1 MSVWNTDR
9 LRRITETA
17 KARLST
23 GTAWSRQRAIKLWG
37 SPQAVRLRQGV
48 SRLPRKV
55 LWGIGAVLAV
65 LLAIIIFLAQPN
77 WNWFRPTLSSMVS
90 DKLNRPVEITGDL
103 RVKLF
108 SFTPKARISG
118 LIIGQPDWAKPT
130 LKANMAEVQ
139 QLNIT
144 TELMPLFIGRVV
156 LPRVEIT
163 NPIVT
168 LFQDQTGRANWNFS
182 TGAKSAK
189 PFKLPPIKTFIIN
202 DGQLSYNSLSRRL
215 NFTGTVSAQETA
227 RAGRKYAFN
236 LDGDGQLNQRVFEL
250 EATGGPLLNVR
261 TDKPYP
267 FDMSV
272 RAGPTRL
279 TAKGRVLKPFNLGQL
294 DGDVSV
300 SGRSLAELYELT
312 GLTLPNTPAYK
323 ITARVGRDERVYH
336 INRINGR
343 IGGSDVAGDLKVDLN
358 NEGRPYLTGDISS
371 KMLDFKDMGTLFG
384 ATAANAPQAPE
395 LDASPEA
402 TRAVRRLLPDVPL
415 DVARVRGMDAK
426 VNYKALSVKTRPNW
440 PLRQVNLGIVLDKG
454 RLTLN
459 PVEFDFPNGR
469 LTGMADIDART
480 DVQTNHIDMR
490 LTGLRIQDFTPT
502 IGGAEPVEGRL
513 DARIRASGTG
523 NTVHDAAAS
532 ANGDLAL
539 VMPEGTIRQ
548 SFAELMGVNATKGLF
563 MLISKD
569 PKETPVR
576 CAIAGFKITDGVMRA
591 QNIVFDTEVVRVSGS
606 GRINLKD
613 ESLDLVFEGKPK
625 KFRLVRVDVPIVIGG
640 NLTQPKIGLDAKTAI
655 AQGGIAAAFNTVL
668 PFINLDY
675 AGDANCAALE
685 AQTQSKVRR

>member
-1 MSVWNTDR
+1 MSVWNKDR
-9 LRRITETA
+9 FGQMI
-17 KARLST
+17 KATKTRLAT
-23 GTAWSRQRAIKLWG
+23 GAAWSRQWAG
-37 SPQAVRLRQGV
+37 VQAVRVQNRV
-48 SRLPRKV
+48 SHVPRKV
-55 LWGIGAVLAV
+55 LWGIGALLAA

-77 WNWFRPTLSSMVS
+77 WNWFRPTLSSIVS
-90 DKLNRPVEITGDL
+90 DRLNRPVEITGDL

-108 SFTPKARISG
+108 SFTPEARVGG
-118 LIIGQPDWAKPT
+118 LKIGQPNWAKSAVKT
-130 LKANMAEVQ
+130 AHMAEAQ
-139 QLNIT
+139 QFNIS

-156 LPRVEIT
+156 LPHVEIT
-163 NPIVT
+163 KPVVT
-168 LFQDQTGRANWNFS
+168 LFQDKGGRANWNFS
-182 TGAKSAK
+182 TGAKSAEA
-189 PFKLPPIKTFIIN
+189 FKLPPIKTFIIR
-202 DGQLSYNSLSRRL
+202 DGQISYNSVSLGL
-215 NFTGTVSAQETA
+215 NFKGTVSAQESA
-227 RAGRKYAFN
+227 GAGRKYAFN
-236 LDGDGQLNQRVFEL
+236 FDGDGRLNGQVFDMA
-250 EATGGPLLNVR
+250 ATGGPLLNVR

-267 FDMSV
+267 FDLTV

-300 SGRSLAELYELT
+300 TGRSLAELYEIT

-323 ITARVGRDERVYH
+323 ITAHVNRNERVYH

-343 IGGSDVAGDLKVDLN
+343 VGGSDVAGDLKVNLN

-371 KMLDFKDMGTLFG
+371 KMLDFQDLGSLFG
-384 ATAANAPQAPE
+384 ATAANRPDAPE
-395 LDASPEA
+395 LSAAPEEA
-402 TRAVRRLLPDVPL
+402 AVTARRLLPDVPL

-459 PVEFDFPNGR
+459 PVEFNFPHGR

-490 LTGLRIQDFTPT
+490 LTGLRIQDFTPS
-502 IGGAEPVEGRL
+502 IGGAEPVEGLL
-513 DARIRASGTG
+513 DARIRATGTG
-523 NTVHDAAAS
+523 HTVHDAASS
-532 ANGDLAL
+532 ANGDFAL
-539 VMPEGTIRQ
+539 VMPQGTIRQ

-625 KFRLVRVDVPIVIGG
+625 TFRLVRVDVPIVIGG

-655 AQGGIAAAFNTVL
+655 AQGGLAAAFNTVL
-668 PFINLDY
+668 PFVNLDY

-685 AQTQSKVRR
+685 AQTHSRVRN